1 MKTVEEVAS
10 YFKVHFRTVYYW
22 IKNGKINAVKVGRRH
37 YITQEEIDYIKKN
50 GLRNA
55 TENP

>member
-50 GLRNA
+50 GLRG
-55 TENP
+55 E

>member
-22 IKNGKINAVKVGRRH
+22 IRNGKIKAVKVGRRH
-37 YITQEEIDYIKKN
+37 YITDDEFEFVKKN
-50 GLRNA
+50 GLR
-55 TENP
+55 